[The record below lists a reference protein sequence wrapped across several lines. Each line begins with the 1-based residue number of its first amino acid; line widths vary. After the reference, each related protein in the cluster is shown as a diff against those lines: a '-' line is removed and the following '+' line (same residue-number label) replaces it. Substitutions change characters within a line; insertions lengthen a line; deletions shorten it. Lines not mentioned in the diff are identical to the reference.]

1 MRHAYIIH
9 IDWIR
14 QQSLAA
20 QPPLAFEQEQ
30 DGLVPRWTEGLST
43 LRTSIDTPIIDL
55 SGGGCVVGDLYFRD
69 GSQIRAVDQLPLLPT
84 VAAVRRY
91 MLANCWG
98 DYILVQPVPGNPR
111 ALSVLRSPSHA
122 CELPCL
128 YSLSESEA
136 FITSDL
142 TLARNLKSYQRRV
155 DYESII
161 HRLIYPDAR
170 MSRTALMGVSE
181 LLPGQSMQLR
191 DGRSDVS
198 QDWSPWNHVAPDMR
212 FATIDEA
219 VAAVRGVV
227 GMAVK
232 TLADRDR
239 CVLLEL
245 SGGLDSSIVGTC
257 LQRSNAK
264 VSCATFTA
272 SAPGADERDYAIE
285 IARMLGVELLQTE
298 LRFEDAQIE
307 FSVPP
312 ALASPSVG
320 PLQHAIDGLMQSS
333 AAQCGAE
340 SFFSGAGGDSI
351 FGYLTSAAPAVD
363 AFRAAG
369 PRAGFR
375 AIGDI
380 STFHQCTYWRAG
392 RLALRRALMR
402 SPPFKPDLSLLAPG
416 LQAPQ
421 PDLNSCLMPPPN
433 TLPGDR
439 QRILEINAAQGF
451 QESGLRSF
459 TKPIRMPLLSQ
470 PVIET
475 CLRVPS
481 WMWFEGGQNR
491 AVARLAFS
499 DLLPSKVSA
508 RRSKGSLTAYLGAV
522 HRRKKHEITNF
533 LVGGALH
540 AQGLVDADA
549 LRRLEAREQFSDDT
563 LFMRLFQ
570 LCAIENWVRQQ
581 ARHH

>member
-1 MRHAYIIH
+1 M
-9 IDWIR
+9 
-14 QQSLAA
+14 
-20 QPPLAFEQEQ
+20 
-30 DGLVPRWTEGLST
+30 
-43 LRTSIDTPIIDL
+43 
-55 SGGGCVVGDLYFRD
+55 
-69 GSQIRAVDQLPLLPT
+69 
-84 VAAVRRY
+84 
-91 MLANCWG
+91 
-98 DYILVQPVPGNPR
+98 
-111 ALSVLRSPSHA
+111 VLRSPSHA

-142 TLARNLKSYQRRV
+142 TLARKLRSYRRRI

-161 HRLIYPDAR
+161 HRLIYPDVR
-170 MSRTALMGVSE
+170 ISRTALMGISE
-181 LLPGQSMQLR
+181 LLPGQAMHLH
-191 DGRSDVS
+191 DGGSDVS
-198 QDWSPWNHVAPDMR
+198 QEWTPWDHVAPDVR

-219 VAAVRGVV
+219 VTAVRGGVE
-227 GMAVK
+227 MAVK

-239 CVLLEL
+239 RVLLEL

-264 VSCATFTA
+264 LDCATFTA
-272 SAPGADERDYAIE
+272 TAPGADEQDYAIE
-285 IARMLGVELLQTE
+285 IARVLGVELLQAE

-307 FSVPP
+307 FGVPP

-320 PLQHAIDGLMQSS
+320 PLQYAIDRLMQSS
-333 AAQCGAE
+333 ATQCGAE

-369 PRAGFR
+369 LRAGFR
-375 AIGDI
+375 AIRDI
-380 STFHQCTYWRAG
+380 STFHQCTYWKASRFAL
-392 RLALRRALMR
+392 RKALRRN
-402 SPPFKPDLSLLAPG
+402 PPFKPDLSLLPPG

-421 PDLNSCLMPPPN
+421 PDLNPWLVPPPN

-439 QRILEINAAQGF
+439 RRIFEICAAQGF
-451 QESGLRSF
+451 QESALRSF
-459 TKPIRMPLLSQ
+459 TRPIRMPLLSQ
-470 PVIET
+470 PVVET

-491 AVARLAFS
+491 AVARLAFA

-549 LRRLEAREQFSDDT
+549 LRCLEAREQFSDDT

-581 ARHH
+581 AHHH